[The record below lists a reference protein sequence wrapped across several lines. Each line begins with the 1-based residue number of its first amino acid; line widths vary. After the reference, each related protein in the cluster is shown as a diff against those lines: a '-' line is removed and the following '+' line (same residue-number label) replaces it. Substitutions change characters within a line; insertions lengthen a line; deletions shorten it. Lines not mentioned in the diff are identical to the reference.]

1 MPTSRA
7 LEVLNYW
14 EGVGPQGWYSTEP
27 ALDAEIRDRFMPDW
41 EVAVAGGLFDWLGA
55 PQGVLAYLIV
65 TDQFPRNMFRGDAR
79 AFATDELARRAATT
93 AIHHR
98 MDLKLPEPIRQFFYL
113 PFMHG
118 ETTFDQD
125 RCIRLF
131 IARMPETGADNLRH
145 ARAHRE
151 IIRRFRRF
159 PYRNAALGRRNTPAE
174 EAFFADGGY
183 GAILQ
188 ALA

>member
-1 MPTSRA
+1 MPTDKA
-7 LEVLNYW
+7 KQIIDFW
-14 EGVGPQGWYSTEP
+14 ERVGPQGWYNATPE
-27 ALDAEIRDRFMPDW
+27 LDEQIRSQFQKDW
-41 EVAVAGGLFDWLGA
+41 DEAAAGGLCDWLGS
-55 PQGVLAYLIV
+55 PQGALAYLIL
-65 TDQFPRNMFRGDAR
+65 TDQFPRNMFRDDPR
-79 AFATDELARRAATT
+79 AFATDARARKAATM

-125 RCIRLF
+125 RCIRLM
-131 IARMPETGADNLRH
+131 IARMPETGAENLRH

-151 IIRRFRRF
+151 IIRRFGRF
-159 PYRNAALGRRNTPAE
+159 PYRNAALGRQNTPAE
-174 EAFFADGGY
+174 EAFFAEGGY
-183 GAILQ
+183 AGMLQ